1 MPSWETH
8 CLQAMKPRWTTAGKR
23 VSADVLNLVAYKM
36 ANITV
41 NWTTVFLVLDV
52 VCSLLAMIIA
62 GILPLIAAFN
72 VNPFS

>member
-1 MPSWETH
+1 
-8 CLQAMKPRWTTAGKR
+8 MKPRWTTAGKR
-23 VSADVLNLVAYKM
+23 LSADVLNLVANKM